1 MYKSSFQMDTLPT
14 ELVLQLCKEM
24 SLRDI
29 LHLQKTSL
37 VLHNKICHVS
47 EAIVI
52 YKLQKQGL
60 SFNDIHIL
68 LSHFLQTYYDNI
80 QGEMLRKYAD
90 QLYTNTCYQLIS
102 NMLLDNLA
110 NNSIDLH
117 LTKSKGI
124 NAIFRKMLYFYITND
139 SLKDYDN
146 QLEVYLFY
154 LLLQIDILKNSKQVN
169 TLIDTFYEFE
179 HYKMKNDKS
188 LVFNNCLDN
197 YIEFLIENNIDVKFN
212 TLHKMSKTYTTIPML
227 NKLFGSKYLELKNTK
242 LMVCC
247 KSCVISNLRDIVAF
261 KFNRP
266 TDYFMSFNY
275 RALKDF
281 LKRENKQFYNDMIKY
296 ERYHINKNI
305 TVTHPHNLTKMYVSS
320 FQFKKFFYKLQ
331 FEQQNNKN
339 VSKLVSYISQ
349 KQIELKH
356 YHFS

>member
-1 MYKSSFQMDTLPT
+1 
-14 ELVLQLCKEM
+14 
-24 SLRDI
+24 
-29 LHLQKTSL
+29 
-37 VLHNKICHVS
+37 
-47 EAIVI
+47 
-52 YKLQKQGL
+52 
-60 SFNDIHIL
+60 
-68 LSHFLQTYYDNI
+68 
-80 QGEMLRKYAD
+80 
-90 QLYTNTCYQLIS
+90 
-102 NMLLDNLA
+102 MLLDNLS

-117 LTKSKGI
+117 LNKSKGI

-212 TLHKMSKTYTTIPML
+212 TLHKMSKTCTTIPML
-227 NKLFGSKYLELKNTK
+227 KKLFGSKYLELENTK

-266 TDYFMSFNY
+266 IDYFMSFNY
-275 RALKDF
+275 RAVKDF
-281 LKRENKQFYNDMIKY
+281 LKREKKQFYNDMIKY